1 MKTLRIKF
9 PNQQGQ
15 ELAARFDLPINQ
27 RPRAC
32 AIFAHCFTCSKDLS
46 AVKNISL
53 ALTQEGIAVFRFDFT
68 GLGQSEGEFADTNF
82 SSNVDD
88 LLAAAAYLSQEYDA
102 PQLLVGHSLG
112 GAAVLLA
119 GLKIDSVKAVAT
131 IGAPADPIHVT
142 HLVEGGK
149 EEIKEKGK
157 AMINIGGRPFCI
169 KQQFLDDL
177 QQVASGHIGKLKK
190 ALLVLHSPQD
200 QIVGIQ
206 NAERIYKAAM
216 HPKSYVSL
224 DGVDHLVSDPQDAKY
239 VGQIIASWGM
249 RYLDLKEEDVLNT
262 EKQVVVRTDDDG
274 YLTEI
279 KAGPHSFLADE
290 PESVGGTNLGPT
302 PYGYLSAALGAC
314 TSMTLRMYADRKKWD
329 LKEVRVHVSHSKDY
343 YEDSEAVE
351 DKKSKIDIF
360 DREIELEG
368 NLDDEQR
375 ARLLEI
381 ADRCPVHRTLH
392 SDVKVIT
399 KLAD

>member
-15 ELAARFDLPINQ
+15 ELAARLDLPINQ

-32 AIFAHCFTCSKDLS
+32 AIFAHCFTCGKDLS

-177 QQVASGHIGKLKK
+177 QQIASGHIGKLKK

-224 DGVDHLVSDPQDAKY
+224 DGADHLLSNPQDAKY

-249 RYLDLKEEDVLNT
+249 RYLDLKEEDALNT

-290 PESVGGTNLGPT
+290 PESVGGTNLGPS

-329 LKEVRVHVSHSKDY
+329 LKEVRVHLSHSKDY
-343 YEDSEAVE
+343 FQDSEAID

-368 NLDDEQR
+368 NLDDEQK

-392 SDVKVIT
+392 NDVKVIT

>member
-1 MKTLRIKF
+1 
-9 PNQQGQ
+9 
-15 ELAARFDLPINQ
+15 
-27 RPRAC
+27 
-32 AIFAHCFTCSKDLS
+32 
-46 AVKNISL
+46 
-53 ALTQEGIAVFRFDFT
+53 
-68 GLGQSEGEFADTNF
+68 
-82 SSNVDD
+82 
-88 LLAAAAYLSQEYDA
+88 
-102 PQLLVGHSLG
+102 VGHSLG

-368 NLDDEQR
+368 DLDDAQR
-375 ARLLEI
+375 KRLLEI

>member
-368 NLDDEQR
+368 DLDDAQR
-375 ARLLEI
+375 KRLLEI